1 MAQEG
6 ESGADRDEE
15 AVTFAQALAEL
26 KQRGSAL
33 LVVGTVPDEMYVR
46 VSRQML
52 GDPGAEQSR
61 RRLLVYREGNRQRA
75 AERLRDT
82 GPITPEYA
90 RLVAYSESARSV
102 SAAASPST
110 DSALDPSSLPKEHAV
125 GESLSDL
132 GVAVSDVIE
141 QFDATAHD
149 LGPAELRVALDCLPS
164 LLGQYDV
171 QQVFRF
177 LHILVTEVR
186 RADGIAHVHLPRE
199 RTDDTVLTLE
209 PLFDAVVELSIERE
223 SLHQRWDLRDSPLVS
238 DWLPV
243 E

>member
-6 ESGADRDEE
+6 EPDAARDEK

-61 RRLLVYREGNRQRA
+61 RRLLVYREGNRQGA
-75 AERLRDT
+75 AERLHDT

-102 SAAASPST
+102 SAASPST
-110 DSALDPSSLPKEHAV
+110 DSTLDPSSLPKEHAV

-141 QFDATAHD
+141 QFDATARD
-149 LGPAELRVALDCLPS
+149 LGPAELRVAFDCLPS

-186 RADGIAHVHLPRE
+186 SADGIAHVHLPRE
-199 RTDDTVLTLE
+199 RTDDTVLTFE
-209 PLFDAVVELSIERE
+209 PLFDAVVELSIERGL
-223 SLHQRWDLRDSPLVS
+223 LHQRWDLRDSPLVS